1 MDTEVSFEER
11 VRLDWRLVVAY
22 LAIGLVALVVM

>member
-22 LAIGLVALVVM
+22 LAIGVIALVAI

>member
-1 MDTEVSFEER
+1 MDTEVSFQEL

-22 LAIGLVALVVM
+22 LAIGVIALFTI